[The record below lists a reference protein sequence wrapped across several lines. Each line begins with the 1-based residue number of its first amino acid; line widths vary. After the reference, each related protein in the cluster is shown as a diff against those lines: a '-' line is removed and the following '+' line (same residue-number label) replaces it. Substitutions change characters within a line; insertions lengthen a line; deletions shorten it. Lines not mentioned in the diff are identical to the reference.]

1 MKHVVAVIDRVSIPQ
16 IVISWFTL
24 IIVFALVY
32 FAFTFSTTP
41 LLNQGKP
48 LTNDVSG
55 FGNAIYFSFITAT
68 TIGYGDIVP
77 QGIAKTFAIVEIL
90 ISITLLGLLISKL
103 VTQKQAEV
111 LEEIQELGTEES
123 VHAAIT
129 ELYIFR
135 NDVKDIQEKLFTIKQ
150 KKNATELTDFEHSLT
165 SLQSALKHL
174 HLATPEHSF
183 EEGSQETMHS
193 ALMTNSLT
201 SSLSKLVEL
210 LETFNT
216 KKIAWKNESI
226 TTTMNECTD
235 MTHALIQQYRAL
247 SNNASNMIGEKLEDL
262 NNVTSALE
270 KLCHA

>member
-247 SNNASNMIGEKLEDL
+247 SNNASHMIGEKLEDL